1 MKHSTLWKFTLLTF
15 IGHEHYGRKD
25 SKGDFWAWGLGDR
38 VPFNKYRVP
47 DFHELSL
54 RCVKSEMPVGQPDR
68 DVMEAFS
75 CICSS
80 GGVSGLER
88 EI

>member
-1 MKHSTLWKFTLLTF
+1 MKIMGERIVKVISGHGVWVTGCPSTNT
-15 IGHEHYGRKD
+15 
-25 SKGDFWAWGLGDR
+25 DR
-38 VPFNKYRVP
+38 VT